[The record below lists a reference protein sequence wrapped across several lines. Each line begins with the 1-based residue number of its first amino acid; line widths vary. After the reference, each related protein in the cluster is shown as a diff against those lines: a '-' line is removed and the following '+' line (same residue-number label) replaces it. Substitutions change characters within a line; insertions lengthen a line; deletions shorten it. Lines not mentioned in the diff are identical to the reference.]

1 MPTASKSTPVPRKS
15 VEQPEEPSDMRSR
28 LLAVALQL
36 FARKGFEGTSTRE
49 IVSAAG
55 ANQGHIPYYFNT
67 KEKLWQEA
75 VNIAFERLNTAMEPK
90 ALSPETDTSADHLA
104 HLIRRYVHFVAD
116 YPEFILLMNEEG
128 KQESPRMQWLVD
140 THAKPIFTTLT
151 ALYEQAMQEGAL
163 RVPMPPPHFH
173 YIFIGAVTQLF
184 HQRPECKRIFN
195 IDPMDPEVV
204 RAHANALVSLFI
216 SEPPDPTEPKE

>member
-1 MPTASKSTPVPRKS
+1 MPTAPLSTPAS
-15 VEQPEEPSDMRSR
+15 QTTQQPTDMRSR
-28 LLAVALQL
+28 LLSVALKL
-36 FARKGFEGTSTRE
+36 FARRGFDGTSTRE
-49 IVSAAG
+49 IVSEAG
-55 ANQGHIPYYFNT
+55 ANQGHIPYYFGT

-75 VNIAFERLNTAMEPK
+75 VNIAFERLNTAMDPE
-90 ALSPETDTSADHLA
+90 ALSLDTLPSTDSLA
-104 HLIRRYVHFVAD
+104 HLIRRYVHFAAD

-140 THAKPIFTTLT
+140 THAKPIFATLT
-151 ALYEQAMQEGAL
+151 ALYKQAMRDGAL

-195 IDPMDPEVV
+195 IDPMDSEVV
-204 RAHANALVSLFI
+204 SAHAQALVTLFI
-216 SEPPDPTEPKE
+216 SKPTELKE